1 MLALQGGQ
9 PPRFPGGN
17 SYQDLDTIYSFE
29 HFDFLHQDE
38 DEEEQKERRCNTNIR
53 FEAPDLKAEKSGS

>member
-1 MLALQGGQ
+1 MNQITYIFTSHIKHVGM
-9 PPRFPGGN
+9 
-17 SYQDLDTIYSFE
+17 LDTIYSFE